1 MSIDPYFNFLIFMLS
16 FHEVRML
23 NPNTES
29 KSNMMNHN
37 HTFGSFE
44 YMPMIHTI
52 DFGRA

>member
-1 MSIDPYFNFLIFMLS
+1 
-16 FHEVRML
+16 ML

-52 DFGRA
+52 DFGRAYPYPLLPLLSLIIVI